1 MQKTHLNLV
10 DDDDDMD
17 SCPPPIPIRSH
28 TPRRQLAMKQS
39 FETQDLGD
47 GKADFDPRLLQQPS
61 KSPST
66 HGHHRSSHYQ
76 NQTYTHNHTQNNN
89 QNHDQN
95 YTHVHATSQS
105 PTTATAPAPV
115 QISVPALPTS
125 PVRPSSAAT
134 SRSAMSYRSHETE
147 VWSQRERDASSI
159 SSVYVPTH
167 LPALQA
173 KGAGADGDGLEP
185 LTEEEYDPSSFDLV
199 VPAHAMGKQYTLE
212 SQSELLFSAKHLT
225 IIFED
230 PILLQRFTNFIS
242 ASRPASVPLLT
253 YYLDTLKA
261 IKAINYANSLTASLE
276 GIDGHDFTLD
286 PVTNTVNAALQ
297 KRATDAFQA
306 MANHDLPAYI
316 THTYIQTVSITIK
329 RRITDTLAPQLRELS
344 EGLAE
349 VFCLTDPSR
358 PDNPI
363 VFAKFHRTTQYGMDY
378 VLGRNC
384 RFLQGPKTNSYS
396 VQRIRD
402 KLKAG
407 QDHCETFLN
416 YRRDGSPFM
425 NLLMVSPLY
434 DSRGIVRYHL
444 GAQVDV
450 SGLVTDCAGLDS
462 LSKLLNRE
470 NPENERYPGENAHKE
485 KEQKTDEFRDLA
497 EMFDLTELRTVRESG
512 GAFHRTRQQDLR
524 QTDAAPANWS
534 KPRFVF
540 EDDATISRR
549 LSDPILQDTAA
560 MSFGGRLSGVYKHYL
575 LVRPYP
581 SLRILFASPSLR
593 VPGMLQSSFLSR
605 IGGSDRVR
613 ETLTQAFAGGNGL
626 TAKIR
631 WLSKTDMNHKNHGE
645 GGQAPPANPGRN
657 RWIHCTPL
665 LGSNGAVGVWMV
677 VLIDD
682 ESDEAFIRGM
692 RRDAP
697 IVQPAPRPKSRVDQL
712 TGDDDAMSLSS
723 FAAQHRG

>member
-1 MQKTHLNLV
+1 MVPSKMQTQHLNLV
-10 DDDDDMD
+10 DDEMD
-17 SCPPPIPIRSH
+17 SQPPPIPLRAQ
-28 TPRRQLAMKQS
+28 TPRRQVAMKQS

-47 GKADFDPRLLQQPS
+47 GMANFDPELLQ
-61 KSPST
+61 
-66 HGHHRSSHYQ
+66 
-76 NQTYTHNHTQNNN
+76 
-89 QNHDQN
+89 
-95 YTHVHATSQS
+95 A
-105 PTTATAPAPV
+105 
-115 QISVPALPTS
+115 
-125 PVRPSSAAT
+125 PSSRAS
-134 SRSAMSYRSHETE
+134 SRAMSYRTQESQIWSHKD
-147 VWSQRERDASSI
+147 RDASSI

-173 KGAGADGDGLEP
+173 KGAGMDRDGLEP
-185 LTEEEYDPSSFDLV
+185 LTEEEYDPASFDLV

-212 SQSELLFSAKHLT
+212 TQSELLFSVKHLSV
-225 IIFED
+225 IFDD
-230 PILLQRFTNFIS
+230 PVLQRFTNFLS
-242 ASRPASVPLLT
+242 ASRPSSVPLLT

-261 IKAINYANSLTASLE
+261 MKAINYANSLTGSLKT
-276 GIDGHDFTLD
+276 IDGHDFTAD
-286 PVTNTVNAALQ
+286 PVTATVNEALA
-297 KRATDAFQA
+297 KRATEAFQA
-306 MANHDLPAYI
+306 MVNHDLPAYI

-329 RRITDTLAPQLRELS
+329 RRITDTLAPQLRDLS

-358 PDNPI
+358 SDNPI
-363 VFAKFHRTTQYGMDY
+363 VFASEEFHRTTQYGMDY

-384 RFLQGPKTNSYS
+384 RFLQGPKTNPFS
-396 VQRIRD
+396 VKRIRD
-402 KLKAG
+402 KLAAG

-434 DSRGIVRYHL
+434 DSRGVVRYHL

-450 SGLVTDCAGLDS
+450 SGLVKECAGLDS
-462 LSKLLNRE
+462 LETLMADE
-470 NPENERYPGENAHKE
+470 NPENERYPGESEQRK
-485 KEQKTDEFRDLA
+485 KDEQKDEFQELA
-497 EMFDLTELRTVRESG
+497 EMFDLAELKTVREAG
-512 GAFHRTRQQDLR
+512 GAFHRTHQQDVR
-524 QTDAAPANWS
+524 QTDTVPANWN
-534 KPRFVF
+534 KPRLVF
-540 EDDATISRR
+540 RDDATINRR
-549 LSDPILQDTAA
+549 PSDPVLHDTAMA
-560 MSFGGRLSGVYKHYL
+560 SFSGRLSGIYKHYL

-631 WLSKTDMNHKNHGE
+631 WLSKGEVQIKNRNSRAMDHSASGD

-682 ESDEAFIRGM
+682 ESDQAFIRGL
-692 RRDAP
+692 RREAP
-697 IVQPAPRPKSRVDQL
+697 PVQPQPVQQQPQASHEL
-712 TGDDDAMSLSS
+712 YGEDDKMSLSS
-723 FAAQHRG
+723 FAAAHRNI